1 MFSWRQA
8 GVPRPHV
15 QLGGVA
21 FNVFI
26 LPPPSPHPGEGSDAA
41 QNLWTWWG
49 ALLLK
54 KNCGRR
60 RYGRPVQK
68 LM

>member
-15 QLGGVA
+15 QLEGVA

-26 LPPPSPHPGEGSDAA
+26 LPPILVKGGTLFRISG
-41 QNLWTWWG
+41 LVG

-60 RYGRPVQK
+60 RYGRPVQR
-68 LM
+68 